1 MDRTPL
7 ASDKYLLELPDV
19 MPKKAGEESDDDLE
33 EVEANPEIAEDI
45 LKPASSA
52 KIDEL

>member
-7 ASDKYLLELPDV
+7 PSTKYVLELPEV
-19 MPKKAGEESDDDLE
+19 LPKKAGEESDTDVE
-33 EVEANPEIAEDI
+33 EIKADMENAEDI